1 MTHKLSR
8 GSLSMIKLTVP
19 LAMEQ
24 FFRILVSS
32 VDTFML
38 STFSEQAV
46 AGVGLVGQY
55 VFFIQILFNVVC
67 IGASIVLAQY
77 LGAEKSDD
85 ELNYIS
91 QASSVMIT
99 VISLILTAVVI
110 LGIGPLL
117 NCYTLADEVRN
128 SAYNYFVIFGGYC
141 AVFTAFSLLQSAIL
155 RSYGYTRDAMI
166 VTIVANLINV
176 GGNALALYTPFFKGH
191 EVEGVAWAS
200 GASMII
206 SCIILQIMIVRKK
219 DVKFS
224 LKGIFKVPSR
234 VYHMILKI
242 GIPTAG
248 ENLSYNVANIM
259 QTAMFSTLG
268 TEVMSA
274 HVYTQTI
281 IRFAYALSI
290 AIGGA
295 TQIKTGYYVGAKQSD
310 VAYKKLFLYWMFA
323 TISSVSLVGVLNI
336 FKTPIISLF
345 TKDTEVTAPIVAT
358 LMLVS
363 FYIEFGRCMNLIF
376 VGGLK
381 GSGDIKF
388 PVVYGIFSMWSIIVG
403 LGWFLGIY
411 CGLGIVGFWLA
422 VGTEETTRGIAM
434 VLRWR
439 SKRWMKHAIV

>member
-1 MTHKLSR
+1 
-8 GSLSMIKLTVP
+8 MIKLTVP

-38 STFSEQAV
+38 SSFSEQAV

-91 QASSVMIT
+91 QASSLMIT

-117 NCYTLADEVRN
+117 NCYTLDSEVRN

-166 VTIVANLINV
+166 VTIIANLINV
-176 GGNALALYTPFFKGH
+176 GGNALALYTPLFKGY
-191 EVEGVAWAS
+191 EVQGVAWAS
-200 GASMII
+200 GASMIV

-234 VYHMILKI
+234 VYQMILKI

-259 QTAMFSTLG
+259 QTAMFSALG
-268 TEVMSA
+268 TAVMSA

-345 TKDTEVTAPIVAT
+345 TQDEKTVPIVAT

-388 PVVYGIFSMWSIIVG
+388 PVVYGIFSMWAIIVG
-403 LGWFLGIY
+403 MGWFLGIY

>member
-1 MTHKLSR
+1 MTQKLSR

-38 STFSEQAV
+38 SSFSEQAV

-91 QASSVMIT
+91 QASSLMIT

-117 NCYTLADEVRN
+117 NCYTLDPEVRN

-166 VTIVANLINV
+166 VTIIANLINV
-176 GGNALALYTPFFKGH
+176 GGNALALYTPLFKGY
-191 EVEGVAWAS
+191 EVQGVAWAS
-200 GASMII
+200 GASMIV

-224 LKGIFKVPSR
+224 LKGLFKVPSR
-234 VYHMILKI
+234 VYQMILKI

-259 QTAMFSTLG
+259 QTAMFSALG
-268 TEVMSA
+268 TAVMSA

-345 TKDTEVTAPIVAT
+345 TQDEKTVPIVAT
-358 LMLVS
+358 LMIVS

-388 PVVYGIFSMWSIIVG
+388 PVVYGIFSMWAIIVG
-403 LGWFLGIY
+403 MGWFLGIY

>member
-1 MTHKLSR
+1 
-8 GSLSMIKLTVP
+8 MIKLTVP

-38 STFSEQAV
+38 STFSEKAV

-55 VFFIQILFNVVC
+55 VFFVQILFNVVC

-77 LGAEKSDD
+77 LGAEKSDE

-117 NCYTLADEVRN
+117 GCYKLDSEVRL
-128 SAYNYFVIFGGYC
+128 SAYNYFMIFGGYC
-141 AVFTAFSLLQSAIL
+141 SVFTAFSLLQSSIL

-166 VTIVANLINV
+166 VTIIANLINV
-176 GGNALALYTPFFKGH
+176 GGNALALYTPLFKGY
-191 EVEGVAWAS
+191 EVQGVAWAS
-200 GASMII
+200 GVSMIV
-206 SCIILQIMIVRKK
+206 SCIILQIMIIRRK

-234 VYHMILKI
+234 VYQMILRI

-259 QTAMFSTLG
+259 QTAMFSSLG
-268 TEVMSA
+268 PEVMAA

-310 VAYKKLFLYWMFA
+310 IAYKKLFLYWMFA

-345 TKDTEVTAPIVAT
+345 TKDDITVPIVET

-363 FYIEFGRCMNLIF
+363 FYIESGRCMNLIF

-388 PVVYGIFSMWSIIVG
+388 PVVYGIFSMWAIIVG

-411 CGLGIVGFWLA
+411 CGLGILGFWLA